1 MSEATTFDD
10 LMARLRAGEDAAA
23 AEVFGRCADRLMGL
37 ARSRLDSAIRQ
48 KVGPE
53 DVVQSA
59 MRSFFVRNVA
69 GQFDIRDWHSLWM
82 LLMVITVRKCVKQA
96 RRFQCERRDVR
107 REVSAPLKSGARWEL
122 VSGDPTPVEAAVLA
136 ETVEQLMT
144 ALEPRDRHIL
154 SLSLQ
159 GYEVRRISEQ
169 VGYAE
174 RTVRRVLGH
183 IRGHL
188 QAMRSAVDE

>member
-96 RRFQCERRDVR
+96 RRFRCDRRNVR
-107 REVSAPLKSGARWEL
+107 REVPVPPTPEARWEL
-122 VSGDPTPVEAAVLA
+122 ASGDPTPVEAAVLA
-136 ETVEQLMT
+136 ETVKQLMT
-144 ALEPRDRHIL
+144 ALEPRDQQIF
-154 SLSLQ
+154 SLSLE
-159 GYEVRRISEQ
+159 GHEVRRISEQ

-183 IRGHL
+183 VRGHL
-188 QAMRSAVDE
+188 EAMLRAVDE